1 VQIKFEHVQ
10 RCAKTHRLIASADAL
25 KRVCDAVAA
34 ARREVLEENEAIKK
48 EAKAIRAAELAK
60 YAADRERAVQ
70 VKKIADENGAAAAA
84 VRAKLMDPTAH
95 LNLIGRTA
103 SKGDAREEKGHAAG
117 KGGYGAA
124 GHNISQWHKSEEVQA
139 PAGHGGKT
147 RMKIGGG
154 GAGVA
159 TTRMEMKVSRHVGQI
174 MEAGAWEHG
183 EGSSEELGFFQQRLR
198 QAQAQA
204 QAHESGE
211 GGLDAWKKEAGGKH
225 SALESKRR
233 NDCRWCKNSRK
244 IALDWAKAALKV
256 LWDEK
261 AVKKLEKEIAMIDC
275 PFCVGLD
282 NRLRRG
288 FLKLKRPILEK
299 TNSWKA
305 PVFKPGLDSDKMRR
319 VGDEKAWVDETSF
332 VKTPDVVCGVCAGPE
347 YGALVTITAGG
358 VVIEAEVQTG
368 RVLERC
374 KAPAKAVANCV
385 CMSGRTL
392 YVGMDDGRI
401 REYVSGGEEGGGFKR
416 CMYARQKSIMC
427 ISVSPDGSVL
437 ASGSIDHTTMI
448 WDPSTGRVLRHVCAV
463 TPSFPELIRKVAT
476 TLKQAPFASHHI
488 FSSDS
493 LCLPPPSLSL
503 PCAPPFDLSLS
514 RSTPLHLLKI
524 HHPARESSAKAQ

>member
-1 VQIKFEHVQ
+1 M
-10 RCAKTHRLIASADAL
+10 RCG
-25 KRVCDAVAA
+25 AVAA

-60 YAADRERAVQ
+60 YANDRERAVQ
-70 VKKIADENGAAAAA
+70 VKKIADENAAAAAA

-103 SKGDAREEKGHAAG
+103 SKGETREEKGHAAG

-124 GHNISQWHKSEEVQA
+124 GHNISQWHKSDEAHA
-139 PAGHGGKT
+139 PASHGSGGRHRGHGGGRHTDAGGHVGKT
-147 RMKIGGG
+147 RTRIGGG

-159 TTRMEMKVSRHVGQI
+159 TTRMEMKASRHVGQI

-183 EGSSEELGFFQQRLR
+183 EGSSEEIGFFQQKLR

-204 QAHESGE
+204 QAQENGQ
-211 GGLDAWKKEAGGKH
+211 GGLDGWKNEVGGKQN
-225 SALESKRR
+225 SLEPKKR

-256 LWDEK
+256 LWDDK
-261 AVKKLEKEIAMIDC
+261 AVKRLEKEIAMIDC

-282 NRLRRG
+282 YRIRRG

-299 TNSWKA
+299 TNNWKA
-305 PVFKPGLDSDKMRR
+305 PVFKPGLDSDQMRR
-319 VGDEKAWVDETSF
+319 VGDEEAWADETSY

-347 YGALVTITAGG
+347 YGALVTMTAGG
-358 VVIEAEVQTG
+358 VVVEAEVQTG

-374 KAPAKAVANCV
+374 KAPSKAVANCV
-385 CMSGRTL
+385 CMSGRTM

-401 REYVSGGEEGGGFKR
+401 REYVSGGEQGGGFKR

-427 ISVSPDGSVL
+427 VSVSPDGSIL
-437 ASGSIDHTTMI
+437 ASGSIDHTTMV
-448 WDPSTGRVLRHVCAV
+448 WDTSTGRVLRHVCAV
-463 TPSFPELIRKVAT
+463 TPSFPELIRKVT
-476 TLKQAPFASHHI
+476 TRKQALATYHHI
-488 FSSDS
+488 FPLDY
-493 LCLPPPSLSL
+493 LCLSLHLVL
-503 PCAPPFDLSLS
+503 PCVFPSIFHFTA
-514 RSTPLHLLKI
+514 RLHFLRI
-524 HHPARESSAKAQ
+524 